1 MIVIWLFQD
10 RVPPLKSLTM
20 IVSECYVFHIYIIMS
35 IQFKF
40 YPSTY
45 ESVLLHFWLSVA
57 MIQMEAQT
65 YTTSEGDGSVEVCVE
80 LSHLPAGGLDWD
92 IEVTLNVQDG
102 AKSGVF
108 C

>member
-1 MIVIWLFQD
+1 
-10 RVPPLKSLTM
+10 
-20 IVSECYVFHIYIIMS
+20 
-35 IQFKF
+35 
-40 YPSTY
+40 
-45 ESVLLHFWLSVA
+45 
-57 MIQMEAQT
+57 MIQMEAQA
-65 YTTSEGDGSVEVCVE
+65 YTASEGDGSVEVCVE